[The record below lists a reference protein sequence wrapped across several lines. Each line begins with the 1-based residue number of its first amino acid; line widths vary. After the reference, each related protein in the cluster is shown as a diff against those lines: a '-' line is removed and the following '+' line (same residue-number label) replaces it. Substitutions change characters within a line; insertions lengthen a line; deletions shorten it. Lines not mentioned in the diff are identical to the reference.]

1 MTGIRWRLAA
11 LLLATTALAGC
22 DSLDLFGDKPK
33 APLPGDRIAVLALE
47 RSLEP
52 DARIVDL
59 EVRLPRPYV
68 NEDWP
73 QPGGYPG
80 HAMHHL
86 SLSGDLKEVWRADI
100 GTGRSSYT
108 RLLASPVVASGQV
121 FVMDADSRVS
131 AFDTANGRRQWRTDL
146 VPDSEDSGAIGG
158 GIVYDRGRV
167 FAATA
172 YGEVVAL
179 DPAAGTV
186 IWRYRAG
193 VPLRAAPTAEGG
205 RVFVITQDN
214 QLRALNGDTGEM
226 IWSYTGIAETA
237 ALVGAGSV
245 AVDGGTL
252 VVPFSSGEL
261 FALRAE
267 NGTVAWNDA
276 LLRSTRSSSVANIND
291 IAGHPVIDRGL
302 VFAIGHAG
310 RMVAIDARTGERQ
323 WEREL
328 TGVETPWVA
337 GDFIYVV
344 TVDGEVACISRRD
357 GRIRWVQALQRWRN
371 PDAKTRKSMIIW
383 HGPILAGDRLVLAGS
398 HGEAV
403 SLSPYTGDVLGR
415 IKLSDGAA
423 MAPIVADNTLYVL
436 TDNAYLVALK

>member
-1 MTGIRWRLAA
+1 MMSLRRVAV

-22 DSLDLFGDKPK
+22 ESLDLFSDKPK
-33 APLPGDRIAVLALE
+33 APLPGDRIAVLSLE
-47 RSLEP
+47 RTLEP

-59 EVRLPRPYV
+59 EVRLPRPYA

-86 SLSGDLKEVWRADI
+86 ALSGDLKEVWRADI
-100 GTGRSSYT
+100 GSGRSSST
-108 RLLASPVVASGQV
+108 RLQASPVVAGGRV

-158 GIVYDRGRV
+158 GIVFDRGRL

-172 YGEVVAL
+172 YGEVWAL
-179 DPAAGTV
+179 DPATGKE
-186 IWRYRAG
+186 IWRYKAG
-193 VPLRAAPTAEGG
+193 VPMRAAPSAEGG
-205 RVFVITQDN
+205 RIFVITQDN
-214 QLRALNGDTGEM
+214 QLRAINGETGEM
-226 IWSYTGIAETA
+226 TWSYTGIAETA
-237 ALVGAGSV
+237 ALVGAGSP
-245 AVDGGTL
+245 AVDGGTM

-267 NGTVAWNDA
+267 NGAVAWNDA
-276 LLRSTRSSSVANIND
+276 LLRPTRSSSVANIND
-291 IAGHPVIDRGL
+291 ISGHPVIDRGM

-328 TGVETPWVA
+328 TGVETPWIA

-357 GRIRWVQALQRWRN
+357 GRIRWVRALQRWRD
-371 PDAKTRKSMIIW
+371 PEAKSSKGMLIW
-383 HGPILAGDRLVLAGS
+383 RGPVLAGDRLILAGS

-415 IKLSDGAA
+415 VKLSAGAA

-436 TDNAYLVALK
+436 TDNATLVALK